1 MENDNVLIVHNNA
14 KSDVAWFLFSETLTV
29 LRTRLIPLGS
39 NCRRFPWKKIR
50 CCQEWWKL
58 GFRQLWCI

>member
-39 NCRRFPWKKIR
+39 NCRRFPWKKKSAHVR
-50 CCQEWWKL
+50 NDENL
-58 GFRQLWCI
+58 VL